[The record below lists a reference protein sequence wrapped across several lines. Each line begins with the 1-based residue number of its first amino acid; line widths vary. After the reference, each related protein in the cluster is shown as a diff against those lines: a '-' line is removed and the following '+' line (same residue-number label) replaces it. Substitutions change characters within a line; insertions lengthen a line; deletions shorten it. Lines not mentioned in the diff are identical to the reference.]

1 MKRILLLPFVL
12 GVMISNA
19 QLKLGAKGGVN
30 VSNFTGLDNVE
41 KDPLVG
47 FHAGLVSRFILN
59 HLVLQP
65 ELLYSVQGAKITETG
80 GTKTDYKVDY
90 INVPIMLQWAFGGSF
105 YAELGPQ
112 AGFRVSDNL
121 PNNVNAK
128 STDWAGAIGAGF
140 LKREGGIGLG
150 ARYTMGFTKVAE
162 VDTGGDDFKNGVF
175 QVSLFYFFK

>member
-1 MKRILLLPFVL
+1 MKRIMLLPIMF
-12 GVMISNA
+12 GVMVANA
-19 QLKLGAKGGVN
+19 QLKLGLKGGVN

-65 ELLYSVQGAKITETG
+65 ELLYSVQGAKITEN
-80 GTKTDYKVDY
+80 GTEKDYKLDY

-105 YAELGPQ
+105 YAEIGPQ
-112 AGFRVSDNL
+112 AGFRVNDNL
-121 PNNVNAK
+121 PNSYSAK
-128 STDWAGAIGAGF
+128 GTDWAGAIGAGF
-140 LKREGGIGLG
+140 LKKEGGIGLG

-162 VDTGGDDFKNGVF
+162 VDTGDDDFQNGVF

>member
-19 QLKLGAKGGVN
+19 QLKLGLKGGVN

-162 VDTGGDDFKNGVF
+162 VDTGGDDFKNGVLQF
-175 QVSLFYFFK
+175 SLIFVF